1 MYFEETLLLYREDV
15 LPGFPTPIPAGMGLP
30 AWLRGSR
37 CWPSGIGPRPY
48 LPALGFP

>member
-1 MYFEETLLLYREDV
+1 MYLEETLLLYREDV
-15 LPGFPTPIPAGMGLP
+15 PPGFPMPIPAAGMGLP
-30 AWLRGSR
+30 AWPR